1 MKWKCGICGYIHD
14 GENAP
19 EKCPKCGAPKEKFEK
34 LTDDSARLIDK
45 SRFTN
50 LLHQRLA
57 SALDEL
63 TAISDKGIADNLD
76 PGCVDIFKKAK
87 AEAFII
93 SQMIKAEIQTHIS
106 KGKWG

>member
-1 MKWKCGICGYIHD
+1 MTARMRRR
-14 GENAP
+14 NA
-19 EKCPKCGAPKEKFEK
+19 KCGAPKEKFEK

-76 PGCVDIFKKAK
+76 PELRGYL
-87 AEAFII
+87 
-93 SQMIKAEIQTHIS
+93 
-106 KGKWG
+106 